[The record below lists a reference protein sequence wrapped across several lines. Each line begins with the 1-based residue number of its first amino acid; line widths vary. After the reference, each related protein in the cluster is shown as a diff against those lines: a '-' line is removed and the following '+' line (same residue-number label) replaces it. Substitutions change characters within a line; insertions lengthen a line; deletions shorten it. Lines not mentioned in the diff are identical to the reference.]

1 MRLNKAVTITLR
13 IHRAMSN
20 FWTEKLRIDNLVIPR
35 FMAAPLDGVTDSPL
49 RQVIREFST
58 EELLMTEM
66 RHVSHVAHEREPRSL
81 KYKQVEHPL
90 AFQVSANRV
99 NDINTAVEKVI
110 ANGFKLFNLNAGC
123 PSPTVTKSGSGSALM
138 ADLPRL
144 KELLLHFNKAIN
156 GRIPFTLKIRA
167 GYKFKNAVEV
177 AQLAQDC
184 GVSCLMIHPRT
195 APEGFTSRLDFDLV
209 KEVKKAISIPL
220 IFSGNVNNFERAKKT
235 YELTGVDGFMIGRA
249 LWGAPWKLK
258 EISQAAQGLEFKLTT
273 GDMVKYALQNY
284 YYNIEHYGERAG
296 FNCFKK
302 QVAQY
307 IRSVE
312 GATEWRK
319 VLLTSQ
325 TAAEMQDYLETLA
338 AAYKDGNDE
347 HLALKL
353 PPVKQPAQ
361 L

>member
-1 MRLNKAVTITLR
+1 
-13 IHRAMSN
+13 MSN
-20 FWTEKLRIDNLVIPR
+20 FWTESLRIDNLVIPR

-49 RQVIREFST
+49 RQVIREFSKD
-58 EELLMTEM
+58 ELLMTEM
-66 RHVSHVAHEREPRSL
+66 RHVSHVAHEKEPRSL
-81 KYKQVEHPL
+81 KYKQEEHPL

-99 NDINTAVEKVI
+99 NDIDTAVEKVI
-110 ANGFKLFNLNAGC
+110 ASGFKMLNLNSGC

-144 KELLLHFNKAIN
+144 KELLLHFTKSIN

-195 APEGFTSRLDFDLV
+195 APEGFTSRLDFELV
-209 KEVKKAISIPL
+209 KEVKKALSIPVV
-220 IFSGNVNNFERAKKT
+220 FSGNVNNFERAKKT

-258 EISQAAQGLEFKLTT
+258 EISEAAQGREFKVST
-273 GDMVKYALQNY
+273 GAMVRYALHNFY
-284 YYNIEHYGERAG
+284 LNVEHYGERAG

-307 IRSVE
+307 IRNVE

-319 VLLTSQ
+319 VLLTTQ
-325 TAAEMQDYLETLA
+325 AAKEMETHLQTLA
-338 AAYKDGNDE
+338 NSY
-347 HLALKL
+347 
-353 PPVKQPAQ
+353 QPQ
-361 L
+361 PQNIITL